1 MSYGYGGGPN
11 WPMIRAKQ
19 RAEREADAV
28 GREGA
33 AWRASAGRWKAGF
46 EALAQRVREAAGQA
60 SAEHQQEGTCR
71 CRACWDAVITELL
84 QEAEGHG
91 TATGHPGAAGYTFS
105 VDDLF
110 GSSSSFDG
118 LFRSSDPPKHT

>member
-19 RAEREADAV
+19 RAEREAAAV

-33 AWRASAGRWKAGF
+33 AWRASAGRWKAAF
-46 EALAQRVREAAGQA
+46 EALAERVRETADQTA
-60 SAEHQQEGTCR
+60 AEHRQEGPCR
-71 CRACWDAVITELL
+71 CRACWDVVITEMV
-84 QEAEGHG
+84 QKAEERA
-91 TATGHPGAAGYTFS
+91 ATDRPGAAGYTFS

-110 GSSSSFDG
+110 GSSVSFDG
-118 LFRSSDPPKHT
+118 LFGRSDPPKPA